1 MNYLKTLAVAT
12 PLTISAFTLTGCFCD
27 HNHSSCE
34 EQTNF
39 ENDNSS
45 MQTQQQ
51 YQTDFE
57 NYSMSTQ
64 QERQTFDKNDSSKT
78 TQQVQSVYRKPNIP
92 RISSNVIQYRNLSGK
107 VVNVKVVDNATISLY
122 KAIQKYSNV
131 NSPDINDI
139 GGFYADVESNISK
152 VQLDESSDWGVKSR
166 IYDVTSQA
174 VVALRHLQCS
184 TMFNKLFDI
193 FTSPKSEGGENITV
207 NEYTKMMDAWSS
219 TGIKSNR

>member
-45 MQTQQQ
+45 IQTQEQ

-64 QERQTFDKNDSSKT
+64 QERQAYDKNDSSKT
-78 TQQVQSVYRKPNIP
+78 IQQERSVYGKPNIP
-92 RISSNVIQYRNLSGK
+92 RINSNVIQYRNLSGK
-107 VVNVKVVDNATISLY
+107 VVNVRVIDDATISLY
-122 KAIQKYSNV
+122 KAIQKHSNPY
-131 NSPDINDI
+131 SPDIKDI

-152 VQLDESSDWGVKSR
+152 AQLDESNDWAVKSR

-174 VVALRHLQCS
+174 VVGLRHLQCS

-219 TGIKSNR
+219 TGIRNNR

>member
-12 PLTISAFTLTGCFCD
+12 PLTISAFTLTGCYCD
-27 HNHSSCE
+27 HNHGSCE

-39 ENDNSS
+39 ENDNSIPV
-45 MQTQQQ
+45 QQE

-57 NYSMSTQ
+57 NYSTSTQ
-64 QERQTFDKNDSSKT
+64 QERQTYEKNDSSKT
-78 TQQVQSVYRKPNIP
+78 TQQERTVYRKPNIP
-92 RISSNVIQYRNLSGK
+92 RINSNVIQYRNLSGK
-107 VVNVKVVDNATISLY
+107 VVNVRVIDDATISLY
-122 KAIQKYSNV
+122 KAIQKYSNSY
-131 NSPDINDI
+131 SPDIKDI

-152 VQLDESSDWGVKSR
+152 VQLDESNDWAVKSR

-193 FTSPKSEGGENITV
+193 FTSPNSEGGENITV

-219 TGIKSNR
+219 TGIRSNR